1 MPTGQPSATT
11 VAEAYLAHLAER
23 GIRRL
28 FVNAGTDFA
37 PIVEAYS
44 RVPDSRLR
52 FPDVVV
58 CGHENLPVSM
68 AHGAYLGSGRPQA
81 VMLHTSV
88 GTANAVCAILN
99 AARDRISILL
109 TAGRTPLF
117 EDSVLGARNGA
128 IHRGQEMFDQAG
140 MVREMVKWD
149 YELRDGWHVGQVV
162 DRALDVATTHP
173 RGPAYLTLP
182 REVLAAPARQPAR
195 RLPVAAASAPHPAP
209 DAVARLADLIAGA
222 RLPVIAT
229 SASGADERTVGL
241 LEKLATE
248 FAVGVVDIRPRY
260 HDISGHH
267 PLHLGYAIEP
277 MFADTD
283 LLCFLDVDVPWTPS
297 ISEPGPGTTVVQ
309 CGPDPHFSCYPM
321 RGHGSDL
328 SITATTHA
336 LLEALFT
343 ELDRRRA
350 DVDDGRRERLEAF
363 AVIGRAKRADA
374 LAAEAAA
381 TGPITKQFMNWALAQ
396 LLDPDV
402 TIVNEYWARADLLP
416 LTEPGS
422 YFGPSPAGGLGWGL
436 PAAIGLKLARP
447 DRTVVATVGDGA
459 YLFANPAACHH
470 AMAMHD
476 LPVLTI
482 VCNNAE
488 WNAVESSALSVYPS
502 GHTAAA
508 GELTPFAR
516 LAPAPAFA
524 AYAEA
529 SGGRGELVTERE
541 ELVPALRRALHT
553 VRTERRAAL
562 VDVACE

>member
-1 MPTGQPSATT
+1 MSTGQPLATT

-23 GIRRL
+23 GIERL

-44 RVPDSRLR
+44 RVSDSRLR
-52 FPDVVV
+52 FPEVVV
-58 CGHENLPVSM
+58 CGHENLAVSM
-68 AHGAYLGSGRPQA
+68 AHGAYLGNGRPQA

-88 GTANAVCAILN
+88 GTANAVCAIVN
-99 AARDRISILL
+99 AARDRIPILL

-117 EDSVLGARNGA
+117 EDSVLGARNGS
-128 IHRGQEMFDQAG
+128 IHWGQEMFDQAG

-149 YELRDGWHVGQVV
+149 YELRDGWHVEQVV
-162 DRALDVATTHP
+162 ERALDVATTDP

-182 REVLAAPARQPAR
+182 REVLAAPARPPAQR
-195 RLPVAAASAPHPAP
+195 RPVAAASAPHPAP
-209 DAVARLADLIAGA
+209 DAVSRLADSIAGA

-248 FAVGVVDIRPRY
+248 FAVGVADIRPRY
-260 HDISGHH
+260 HNISGQH

-277 MFADTD
+277 MFDEAD
-283 LLCFLDVDVPWTPS
+283 LLCFLDVDVPWTPV
-297 ISEPGPGTTVVQ
+297 ISEPKPDTTVVQ
-309 CGPDPHFSCYPM
+309 CGPDPHFARYPM

-328 SITATTHA
+328 SITATPHA

-343 ELDRRRA
+343 ALDQRRA
-350 DVDDGRRERLEAF
+350 EVDPDRRERIEAL
-363 AVIGRAKRADA
+363 AAAGRAKRTDA
-374 LAAEAAA
+374 LAAEATA

-396 LLDPDV
+396 LVDEDFA
-402 TIVNEYWARADLLP
+402 IVNEYWARADALP

-436 PAAIGLKLARP
+436 PAALGLKLARP
-447 DRTVVATVGDGA
+447 DRTVVATVGDGS

-482 VCNNAE
+482 VCNNAK
-488 WNAVESSALSVYPS
+488 WNAVESSALGVYPS
-502 GHTAAA
+502 GHTATA

-529 SGGRGELVTERE
+529 SGGRGEQVTERE
-541 ELVPALRRALHT
+541 ELVPALQRALHA

-562 VDVACE
+562 IDVICQ